1 MPETKTDLVIV
12 ESPAKAKTIEKYL
25 GSKYKVVAGPTR
37 SLYVR
42 VVFNFE
48 DADGETIR
56 ELGITFGA
64 APVAAPGEQ
73 VGRRGSRER
82 NISPALVAPAAAGK
96 PCFPVRS
103 SIAGHQRMG
112 SRARSVLA
120 EWGFGGEATPCPRH
134 AADP

>member
-1 MPETKTDLVIV
+1 MHPSGMPGAPERGTC
-12 ESPAKAKTIEKYL
+12 S
-25 GSKYKVVAGPTR
+25 GQG
-37 SLYVR
+37 
-42 VVFNFE
+42 
-48 DADGETIR
+48 DASGEYR
-56 ELGITFGA
+56 HGLSCGA

-73 VGRRGSRER
+73 LGRRGSREG